1 MHKTPITPNYT
12 ESKKPKM
19 DRFTVTKY
27 ENLDNRGIST
37 KSSLSES
44 IPNKITRV
52 LDPTDRT
59 IGEMPPIE
67 FKTMQ
72 YYRDSTPQLDSV
84 AEYLIDLIVGTDMN
98 INCDDEQAK
107 QILEDFSNNTQL
119 FDKVRSVLD
128 SSLVTGYGQLVR
140 VRGNGKQLIN
150 VEEED
155 ITNLK
160 RVHRDDYGNVL
171 YYVFDYGG
179 TEEKKDDIDD
189 RIPIVLRKRGREH
202 FGRSFFHSLA
212 VYRQVG
218 NRTTRPLVE
227 ALWSLDD
234 VVVGTLENF
243 AFPIEWHHFENA
255 NQEELEAEAR
265 KYRER
270 KPGDVF
276 FVTRTHEIDRR
287 EPTQARFDSFFEHTS
302 KIMQLGTGFPLEIL
316 LGDFT
321 SRASSET
328 TDSLLMRRVKA
339 YQKYITKIIKSEIL
353 EFVLMFH
360 PSGKWKTREA
370 VNKANITIEF
380 EVQSPTEYTPD
391 QVLARVNSG
400 MWTKTEGREYD
411 KENGMDLFD
420 DDIIAADQERADQ
433 EKDLDLELKKNPPT
447 KEPGFN
453 SEKVTEKIVDEFT
466 QKIQTDIE
474 KIKETIEEKKFN
486 RKAKTEIL
494 TLLESLKQA
503 EKEQES

>member
-1 MHKTPITPNYT
+1 MHKTPVTPNYT
-12 ESKKPKM
+12 ESKKTRPE
-19 DRFTVTKY
+19 RFTVKKY
-27 ENLDNRGIST
+27 EGLDSKGIST
-37 KSSLSES
+37 RSSFVQEMM
-44 IPNKITRV
+44 PNKVTRV
-52 LDPTDRT
+52 LDPVDRT
-59 IGEMPPIE
+59 IGELPPIE
-67 FKTMQ
+67 FQTMQ

-84 AEYLIDLIVGTDMN
+84 AEYLIDLIVGTNMN
-98 INCDDEQAK
+98 INADDEDAK
-107 QILEDFSNNTQL
+107 TILEAFANDTQL
-119 FDKVRSVLD
+119 FEKAKGVLD

-140 VRGNGKQLIN
+140 VRRGNQIVN

-160 RVHRDDYGNVL
+160 RVHRDDFGNVL
-171 YYVFDYGG
+171 YYVFEYGG
-179 TEEKKDDIDD
+179 TEEKKDDIND

-212 VYRQVG
+212 VSRTVG

-255 NQEELEAEAR
+255 NAEELEAEAR

-287 EPTQARFDSFFEHTS
+287 EPTQAKFDSFFEHTS
-302 KIMQLGTGFPLEIL
+302 KIMQMGTGFPLEIL

-339 YQKYITKIIKSEIL
+339 YQKYITKVIQHEIL
-353 EFVLMFH
+353 ERVLMFH
-360 PSGKWKTREA
+360 PSGKWKTNEA
-370 VNKANITIEF
+370 LKKANITIEF

-391 QVLARVNSG
+391 QVLSRVNSG

-420 DDIIAADQERADQ
+420 DDIIAADQERAEQ
-433 EKDLDLELKKNPPT
+433 EKDLDLQLKKTPP
-447 KEPGFN
+447 KEEPTIN
-453 SEKVTEKIVDEFT
+453 KEKVTEEIIEGFT
-466 QKIQTDIE
+466 RKIQTDIE
-474 KIKETIEEKKFN
+474 KIKETIEDKKIN
-486 RKAKTEIL
+486 RKAKAEIL
-494 TLLESLKQA
+494 TLLESLRQA
-503 EKEQES
+503 EKEQGS

>member
-12 ESKKPKM
+12 ESKKPRQE
-19 DRFTVTKY
+19 RFTVTKY
-27 ENLDNRGIST
+27 ENLDNVGISI

-44 IPNKITRV
+44 IPNRATRV
-52 LDPTDRT
+52 LDPVDKT
-59 IGEMPPIE
+59 IGEMPPVP
-67 FKTMQ
+67 FTTLQ
-72 YYRDSTPQLDSV
+72 DYRDKTPQLDSV

-98 INCDDEQAK
+98 INTDDGQAK

-119 FDKVRSVLD
+119 FDKIRSVLD

-140 VRGNGKQLIN
+140 VRGSGKQLVN

-171 YYVFDYGG
+171 YYLFDYGG
-179 TEEKKDDIDD
+179 TEEKKSDIND

-212 VYRQVG
+212 VSRTVN

-243 AFPIEWHHFENA
+243 AFPIEWHNFESA
-255 NQEELEAEAR
+255 NPEELEAEAR

-276 FVTRTHEIDRR
+276 FTTRTHEIDRR

-339 YQKYITKIIKSEIL
+339 YQKYITKIIKNEIL
-353 EFVLMFH
+353 EFVLLYH
-360 PSGKWKTREA
+360 PSGKWKTKEA
-370 VNKANITIEF
+370 VNKANITVEF

-400 MWTKTEGREYD
+400 VWTKTEGREYD

-420 DDIIAADQERADQ
+420 DDIIQQNEELNQQQKELALKDPQDKNLEIQNKRQFIKKRAKQ
-433 EKDLDLELKKNPPT
+433 IKKELD
-447 KEPGFN
+447 
-453 SEKVTEKIVDEFT
+453 DE
-466 QKIQTDIE
+466 D
-474 KIKETIEEKKFN
+474 
-486 RKAKTEIL
+486 
-494 TLLESLKQA
+494 ESV
-503 EKEQES
+503 

>member
-1 MHKTPITPNYT
+1 MSTPIGTPEFTNP
-12 ESKKPKM
+12 KKPTQKQE
-19 DRFTVTKY
+19 RFTVQKY
-27 ENLDNRGIST
+27 ESLDTKGIST
-37 KSSLSES
+37 RASFVREA
-44 IPNKITRV
+44 IPNKATRV
-52 LDPTDRT
+52 LDPVDRT
-59 IGEMPPIE
+59 IGEMPPIP
-67 FKTMQ
+67 FSTLQ
-72 YYRDSTPQLDSV
+72 YYRDATPQLDSV
-84 AEYLIDLIVGTDMN
+84 AEYLVDLIVGTDMN
-98 INCDDEQAK
+98 INSDDEEAK
-107 QILEDFSNNTQL
+107 EILEKFSHDTQL

-128 SSLVTGYGQLVR
+128 SSLVSGYGQLVR
-140 VRGNGKQLIN
+140 VYGKNKQLVNI
-150 VEEED
+150 EEED

-160 RVHRDDYGNVL
+160 RVHRDDYGNAL

-179 TEEKKDDIDD
+179 TEEKKSDVED

-212 VYRQVG
+212 VYRTVG

-255 NQEELEAEAR
+255 NPEELEEEAR

-287 EPTQARFDSFFEHTS
+287 EPTQARFESFFEHTS

-339 YQKYITKIIKSEIL
+339 YQKYITKIIKTEIL
-353 EFVLMFH
+353 DRVLMFY
-360 PSGKWKTREA
+360 PKWNTPEKVA
-370 VNKANITIEF
+370 KANITIEF

-400 MWTKTEGREYD
+400 MWTKNEGREYD

-420 DDIIAADQERADQ
+420 DDIIDQNE
-433 EKDLDLELKKNPPT
+433 
-447 KEPGFN
+447 
-453 SEKVTEKIVDEFT
+453 EFT
-466 QKIQTDIE
+466 QKQKELSLQDPQDQNFDIQQKRKMIQ
-474 KIKETIEEKKFN
+474 KRAKQIKKELDDED
-486 RKAKTEIL
+486 
-494 TLLESLKQA
+494 EST
-503 EKEQES
+503 

>member
-1 MHKTPITPNYT
+1 MHKTPVEPHYT
-12 ESKKPKM
+12 ESRKAQ
-19 DRFTVTKY
+19 RFTVAKT
-27 ENLDNRGIST
+27 EPLDKQGISV
-37 KSSLSES
+37 KSSFYES
-44 IPNKITRV
+44 IPNKVTRV
-52 LDPTDRT
+52 LDPIDKT
-59 IGEMPPIE
+59 IGEMPKIP
-67 FKTMQ
+67 FQTMQ
-72 YYRDSTPQLDSV
+72 DYRDKTPQLDSV

-98 INCDDEQAK
+98 INTDDEEAK
-107 QILEDFSNNTQL
+107 KVLDDFANNTQL
-119 FDKVRSVLD
+119 FDKVRSALD

-140 VRGNGKQLIN
+140 VRGNGKQIVN
-150 VEEED
+150 IEEED
-155 ITNLK
+155 ISNLK

-179 TEEKKDDIDD
+179 TEEKKDDVYD

-212 VYRQVG
+212 VYRSVG
-218 NRTTRPLVE
+218 SRTTRPLVE

-255 NQEELEAEAR
+255 NPEELEAEAR

-302 KIMQLGTGFPLEIL
+302 KIMQMGTGFPLEIL

-339 YQKYITKIIKSEIL
+339 YQKYITKIVKTEIL
-353 EFVLMFH
+353 ELVLLFH
-360 PSGKWKTREA
+360 PSGKWKTIEA
-370 VNKANITIEF
+370 VNKANITTEF

-391 QVLARVNSG
+391 QVLSRVNSG
-400 MWTKTEGREYD
+400 LWTKTEGREYD

-420 DDIIAADQERADQ
+420 DEIIQANQERDQE
-433 EKDLDLELKKNPPT
+433 EKDIDLQNKKNPVK
-447 KEPGFN
+447 KEPFFDK
-453 SEKVTEKIVDEFT
+453 EKVTEAIT
-466 QKIQTDIE
+466 QNITEKIQTDIE
-474 KIKETIEEKKFN
+474 KIKSEIDEKKMN
-486 RKAKTEIL
+486 RKVKEEIK
-494 TLLESLKQA
+494 TLLESLGGHTN
-503 EKEQES
+503 E

>member
-1 MHKTPITPNYT
+1 MTTPIGTPEFTNP
-12 ESKKPKM
+12 KKSYREE
-19 DRFTVTKY
+19 RFTVTKY
-27 ENLDNRGIST
+27 EPIDNKGISVR
-37 KSSLSES
+37 SSLFEA
-44 IPNKITRV
+44 IPNRATRV
-52 LDPTDRT
+52 LDPTDKT
-59 IGEMPPIE
+59 IGELPPVP
-67 FKTMQ
+67 FSTLQ
-72 YYRDSTPQLDSV
+72 DYRDKTPQLDSV
-84 AEYLIDLIVGTDMN
+84 AEYLVDLIVGTDMN
-98 INCDDEQAK
+98 INADDEQAK
-107 QILEDFSNNTQL
+107 KVLEDFANNTQL
-119 FDKVRSVLD
+119 FDKIRSVLD
-128 SSLVTGYGQLVR
+128 SSIVTGYGQLVR
-140 VRGNGKQLIN
+140 VRGKNNQLVN

-155 ITNLK
+155 ITSLK

-179 TEEKKDDIDD
+179 MEEKKTDIDD

-212 VYRQVG
+212 VSRTVN

-243 AFPIEWHHFENA
+243 AFPIEWHNFESA
-255 NQEELEAEAR
+255 NPEELEAEAR

-276 FVTRTHEIDRR
+276 FTTRTHEIDRR

-339 YQKYITKIIKSEIL
+339 YQKAITKIVQYEIL
-353 EFVLMFH
+353 EQVLLYH
-360 PSGKWKTREA
+360 PSGKWKTRES
-370 VNKANITIEF
+370 VNKVNITTEF

-391 QVLARVNSG
+391 QVLSRVNSG
-400 MWTKTEGREYD
+400 MWTKAEGREYD

-420 DDIIAADQERADQ
+420 DDIIQQNEELNQQQKELAVKDPQEQNLDIQQKRKMIQKRAKQ
-433 EKDLDLELKKNPPT
+433 IKRELDD
-447 KEPGFN
+447 
-453 SEKVTEKIVDEFT
+453 DES
-466 QKIQTDIE
+466 D
-474 KIKETIEEKKFN
+474 
-486 RKAKTEIL
+486 
-494 TLLESLKQA
+494 
-503 EKEQES
+503 